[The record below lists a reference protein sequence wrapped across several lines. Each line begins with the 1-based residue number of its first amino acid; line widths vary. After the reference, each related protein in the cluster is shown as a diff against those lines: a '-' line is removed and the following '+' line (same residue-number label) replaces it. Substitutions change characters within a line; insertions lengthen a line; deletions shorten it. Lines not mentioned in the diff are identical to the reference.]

1 MTYLAGTT
9 STYDIS
15 NSVREDLEDTIWD
28 LN

>member
-9 STYDIS
+9 GTYDIN